1 MHMSLTSLSL
11 VVSPAAG
18 PSPSRGLDASRVVVP
33 LLPDL
38 RVGRVWAETVSDYAL
53 RFGVLPQVFR
63 VLRVDASRVVVVEL
77 QTDAAGYGQV
87 RIAGEL
93 RVSELAGCL
102 PSLAGRFGRVIID
115 DALWDAA
122 GVSDEQ
128 GASRYA
134 RASEVHAELEAGSNL
149 VLGPDAATWNRR
161 LVEGVSAS
169 RSLPVRGALERV
181 RVEMIAWLEQ
191 LLLSA

>member
-1 MHMSLTSLSL
+1 MHMSLTSLSPL
-11 VVSPAAG
+11 VSPAAG
-18 PSPSRGLDASRVVVP
+18 TAPGCGLDASRVVVP

-38 RVGRVWAETVSDYAL
+38 RVGRVWTETVADYAL

-63 VLRVDASRVVVVEL
+63 VLRVDDTRAVVVEL

-87 RIAGEL
+87 RISGGL

-115 DALWDAA
+115 DSLWHAA
-122 GVSDEQ
+122 GISDEP
-128 GASRYA
+128 GGSRQV
-134 RASEVHAELEAGSNL
+134 RASDVHAALEAGTSL
-149 VLGPDAATWNRR
+149 VLGPDAAAWNRR

-169 RSLPVRGALERV
+169 RSLRVRGALERA
-181 RVEMIAWLEQ
+181 RLEMIAWLEQ
-191 LLLSA
+191 LLVSA